1 MPMELLEELADVDL
15 PFEITDR
22 ADVEKL
28 RVLLAAGHVDA
39 VIPPVT
45 HDHSQNPAIVLE
57 ITPLGYKALR
67 FFGSP
72 ARMHNRG
79 PAPLGTAYLIDP

>member
-1 MPMELLEELADVDL
+1 MPMELLEEIADMSL

-22 ADVEKL
+22 VEVEKL

-39 VIPPVT
+39 VIPPAT
-45 HDHSQNPAIVLE
+45 HDHAQQPAIVLE
-57 ITPLGYKALR
+57 ITPLGHKALR

-72 ARMHNRG
+72 SRMHNRS
-79 PAPLGTAYLIDP
+79 PAPLGIAYLIDP